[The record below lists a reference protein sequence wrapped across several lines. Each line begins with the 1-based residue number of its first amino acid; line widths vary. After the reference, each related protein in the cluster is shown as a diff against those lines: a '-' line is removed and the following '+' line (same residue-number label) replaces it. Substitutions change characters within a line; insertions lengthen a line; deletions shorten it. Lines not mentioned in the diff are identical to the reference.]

1 MKWKFASHKFGAKK
15 FASGRFA
22 GLGADVVAVDGRGL
36 NITAFGNQP
45 RYKLLG
51 NQARYNA
58 VDNQPR
64 YKVSQ

>member
-1 MKWKFASHKFGAKK
+1 MKWKFASHKFAANK

-22 GLGADVVAVDGRGL
+22 GVGADLAVGKGL
-36 NITAFGNQP
+36 HVTAFGNQP
-45 RYKLLG
+45 LYRSSA
-51 NQARYNA
+51 NQARYNV